1 MRSTFKMKL
10 RKFRQSASGTFPRSW
25 TSMWGSQ
32 QFWDGPFGCRDV
44 EVSPKSPKPRHQGC
58 GTSCAKASQDLQLGS
73 LLWLLN
79 CTAPVLDTHN
89 LGQTHRWLGEILGD
103 SQVKAEDAAQAEK
116 KTPLSKGGDTL
127 GGCATWGMHLQ

>member
-10 RKFRQSASGTFPRSW
+10 QKFRQSASGTFPRSW

-32 QFWDGPFGCRDV
+32 DGPFGF
-44 EVSPKSPKPRHQGC
+44 PKSPKPRHQGC

-73 LLWLLN
+73 LLLWLLN

-103 SQVKAEDAAQAEK
+103 SQVKAEDAAQADK
-116 KTPLSKGGDTL
+116 KTPLLKGGDTL